1 MQKKLLTLSLIFAV
15 GIAAVLMLYRP
26 EQQGVRQNTV
36 ALATAQPTASPTAVP
51 TEAPTPSPTPAP
63 TPIPFSYYAP
73 TTAMDFSEL
82 VGDNGYYEGPLGYPA
97 ADTYRVT
104 VDIAHQ
110 VVMVHAKDAEGN
122 YTIPVRYMLC
132 STGLNDRTPKGIF
145 HMKRYR
151 VRFGLFQND
160 KTYGQYWTLIN
171 GRIYFHSTL
180 YVERDANTYIGETYD
195 LLGQPASH
203 GCIRVPV
210 PDARFIYYN
219 LAYGTE
225 VEIREGDPNDK
236 ETAAIRAQ
244 LILAEQP
251 KERITLTAGEIPD
264 TDNWSISDVPLEIPF
279 LEGTQK
285 GQEG

>member
-1 MQKKLLTLSLIFAV
+1 MQKRLFLLSGILFA
-15 GIAAVLMLYRP
+15 GIAALFLLHRP
-26 EQQGVRQNTV
+26 QRDAVPQDMV
-36 ALATAQPTASPTAVP
+36 ALATAVPTASSTAVPTPSPTASPTP
-51 TEAPTPSPTPAP
+51 MPTPV
-63 TPIPFSYYAP
+63 PFSHYAP
-73 TTAMDFSEL
+73 TTAMSFSEL
-82 VGDNGYYEGPLGYPA
+82 VGDNGYYEGPMGYPA

-110 VVMVHAKDAEGN
+110 VVMIHTKDADGN
-122 YTIPVRYMLC
+122 YTVPVRYMLC

-225 VEIREGDPNDK
+225 VEIREGDPNDA

-244 LILAEQP
+244 LVLAAQP
-251 KERITLTAGEIPD
+251 EERVTLTAGEVPD
-264 TDNWSISDVPLEIPF
+264 TDNWKISDVPLEIPF

>member
-26 EQQGVRQNTV
+26 DQQGVRQNTV

-51 TEAPTPSPTPAP
+51 TEVPTPSPTPAP

-122 YTIPVRYMLC
+122 YTVPVRYMLC

-244 LILAEQP
+244 LVLAAQP
-251 KERITLTAGEIPD
+251 EERVTLKAGEIPD
-264 TDNWSISDVPLEIPF
+264 TDNWKISDVPLEIPF

>member
-36 ALATAQPTASPTAVP
+36 ALATALPSASPTAVP

-110 VVMVHAKDAEGN
+110 IVMVHAKDTEGN
-122 YTIPVRYMLC
+122 YTVPVRYMLC

-180 YVERDANTYIGETYD
+180 YAERDANTYIGETYD

-244 LILAEQP
+244 LVLAAQP
-251 KERITLTAGEIPD
+251 EERVTLTAGEIPD

>member
-1 MQKKLLTLSLIFAV
+1 MTRNRLFLLAGVFLA
-15 GIAAVLMLYRP
+15 GIAALLLVHRP
-26 EQQGVRQNTV
+26 AATPAPNEIV
-36 ALATAQPTASPTAVP
+36 ALETAAPTATPTAP
-51 TEAPTPSPTPAP
+51 STPTPSP

-73 TTAMDFSEL
+73 TTQMAFEEL
-82 VGDNGYYEGPLGYPA
+82 VGDNGNYEGPAGYPA

-110 VVMVHAKDAEGN
+110 VVLIHTKDAEGN
-122 YTIPVRYMLC
+122 YTVPVRYMLC
-132 STGLNDRTPKGIF
+132 STGLNDRTPLGTF
-145 HMKRYR
+145 SMKRYR

-180 YVERDANTYIGETYD
+180 YTERDANTYIDETYD

-210 PDARFIYYN
+210 PDARFIFYN
-219 LAYGTE
+219 LAYGTQ
-225 VEIREGDPNDK
+225 VEIRAGDPNDAQ
-236 ETAAIRAQ
+236 TAAIRAQ

-251 KERITLTAGEIPD
+251 QERVTLIPGEIPD
-264 TDNWSISDVPLEIPF
+264 TDNWRIEDVPQQIPF

>member
-1 MQKKLLTLSLIFAV
+1 MQKKLFLLCGILTV
-15 GIAAVLMLYRP
+15 GIAAVLVLHRP
-26 EQQGVRQNTV
+26 EPTPVPQNTV
-36 ALATAQPTASPTAVP
+36 ALTTAVPTASPTAVP
-51 TEAPTPSPTPAP
+51 TPTATPAP

-73 TTAMDFSEL
+73 TTAMSFEEL
-82 VGDNGYYEGPLGYPA
+82 VGDNGYYEGPTGYPA

-110 VVMVHAKDAEGN
+110 VVMIYAKDAEGN
-122 YTIPVRYMLC
+122 YTVPARYMLC
-132 STGLNDRTPKGIF
+132 STGLNDKTPKGIF

-180 YVERDANTYIGETYD
+180 YEQRDANTYIGETYD

-225 VEIREGDPNDK
+225 VEIREGDPNDT

-244 LILAEQP
+244 LLLAKQP
-251 KERITLTAGEIPD
+251 EVRVTLIAGEIPD
-264 TDNWSISDVPLEIPF
+264 TDNWKIEEVLQEIPF